1 MDDSATSQSDS
12 RSGPLAGITVLEM
25 GNFIAAPSAG
35 RLLADFGAE
44 VIKIERPGTGD
55 ELRSWRQHGAD
66 TSLLFRVLGRN
77 KKSVTLDLRTEQGRD
92 IALRLARRSDVL
104 LENFRP
110 GTLEQWGLG
119 PDRLHEINPELVVTR
134 VSGYGQTGP
143 YRDQPGFGG
152 VAEAVGGLRHL
163 TGYPGMPP
171 VRVGVSLADSV
182 AGLYAVI
189 GTLMTLLRRHRGGS
203 GAEIVDVA
211 LYEAVYSLTESLVPE
226 FEAFGVERGPSG
238 STIPGVVPSN
248 SYLCSDGKHI
258 VIGGNND
265 GIFHRLMHLIE
276 RPDLADDPRLQD
288 NRGRVAHVEEV
299 DDAIEAW
306 TGQRDLAGALDE
318 LRSASVPC
326 GPIYTAQEIVNDPHY
341 TARGMHE
348 QHTVPIDDEHST
360 DISVPGVV
368 PKLAGTPG
376 GTRWLGPELG
386 RHTAEILAGIGIE
399 ESEQDELRAA
409 GVI

>member
-12 RSGPLAGITVLEM
+12 RPGPLAGITVLEM

-35 RLLADFGAE
+35 RLLADFGAD
-44 VIKIERPGTGD
+44 VIKVERPGTGD
-55 ELRSWRQHGAD
+55 ELRSWRQYGAD
-66 TSLLFRVLGRN
+66 TSLLFRLLGRN

-92 IALRLARRSDVL
+92 IALRLVARADVL

-110 GTLEQWGLG
+110 GTLERWGLG

-163 TGYPGMPP
+163 AGYPGMPP
-171 VRVGVSLADSV
+171 VRVGVSLADTV

-189 GTLMTLLRRHRGGS
+189 GTLMTLLRRHRGGA
-203 GAEIVDVA
+203 GTEVVDVA

-248 SYLCSDGKHI
+248 SYPCADGKHI

-265 GIFHRLMHLIE
+265 GIFHRLMQLIE
-276 RPDLADDPRLQD
+276 RPDLACDPRLQD
-288 NRGRVAHVEEV
+288 NPGRVTHVEEI
-299 DDAIEAW
+299 DGAIARW
-306 TGQRDLAGALDE
+306 TERRELAAALDE
-318 LRSASVPC
+318 LRAASVPC
-326 GPIYTAQEIVNDPHY
+326 GPIYTARDIVDDPHY
-341 TARGMHE
+341 AARNMHE
-348 QHTVPIDDEHST
+348 KHTVQLKDEQT
-360 DISVPGVV
+360 GEISVPGIV
-368 PKLAGTPG
+368 PKLSGTPG
-376 GTRWLGPELG
+376 GTKWLGPELG
-386 RHTAEILAGIGIE
+386 RHTTEVLGGIGID
-399 ESEQDELRAA
+399 ESEQDSLRAA

>member
-35 RLLADFGAE
+35 RLLADFGAD

-55 ELRSWRQHGAD
+55 ELRNWRQYGAD

-77 KKSVTLDLRTEQGRD
+77 KKSMTLDLRTEQGRE
-92 IALRLARRSDVL
+92 IALQLVRQADVL

-119 PDRLHEINPELVVTR
+119 PDRLHEVNPELVVTR

-152 VAEAVGGLRHL
+152 VAEAVGGLRNL

-189 GTLMTLLRRHRGGS
+189 GTLMTLLRRSRGRS
-203 GAEIVDVA
+203 GAEVVDVA

-226 FEAFGVERGPSG
+226 YEAFGVERGPSG

-248 SYLCSDGKHI
+248 SYLCADGKHI

-265 GIFHRLMHLIE
+265 GIFHRLMQLIE
-276 RPDLADDPRLQD
+276 RPDLAGDPRLQD
-288 NRGRVAHVEEV
+288 NRGRVAHVDEV
-299 DDAIEAW
+299 DHAIGEW
-306 TGQRDLAGALDE
+306 TAQRDLAGALAE

-326 GPIYTAQEIVNDPHY
+326 GAIYTAQEIVNDPHY
-341 TARGMHE
+341 AVRGMHE
-348 QHTVPIDDEHST
+348 QHTVPINDGHSSE
-360 DISVPGVV
+360 ISVPGVV
-368 PKLAGTPG
+368 PKLSETPG
-376 GTRWLGPELG
+376 STRWLGPELG
-386 RHTAEILAGIGIE
+386 RDTTEVLTGIGIG